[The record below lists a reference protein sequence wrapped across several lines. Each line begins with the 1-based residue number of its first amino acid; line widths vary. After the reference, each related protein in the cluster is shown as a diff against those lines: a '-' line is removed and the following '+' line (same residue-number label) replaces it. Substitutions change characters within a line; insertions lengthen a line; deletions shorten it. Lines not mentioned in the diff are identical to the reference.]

1 MIKTRNIAISY
12 KDINSEWAFRHLL
25 GLTQPLEGGDTKI
38 ISPLTNEKSASFCIY
53 KTPSGLYKFKDFSS
67 SEQGDAFDLLVQL
80 QALKGIIIDRRQAL
94 DILKKAYVE
103 GGEITSY
110 VGDSKAARNGKG
122 FVSKHEMRRF
132 NEDDLKFWGDAG
144 CALPI
149 IENYNVAPLKS
160 FTIQKLVE
168 GEIKEYEFN
177 FPRMYGYYLKDG
189 SLYTVYCP
197 GRKPKFVRVGK
208 GHILGSDQII
218 KPSQF
223 LIYIKSLKDAI
234 AFRTM
239 GFEEFDLKVPDGE
252 TTMIS
257 KEQVLKDK
265 EIYEKVFTFM
275 DPDPAGIR
283 ATAKYKELYDLDPID
298 FNLGPKDL
306 SDAIGSHG
314 EIVTKLHLIQILL

>member
-1 MIKTRNIAISY
+1 MAIKTRNIALKPS
-12 KDINSEWAFRHLL
+12 DIPSEWLFSHLL
-25 GLTQPLEGGDTKI
+25 GIQDLGGGDTKI
-38 ISPLTNEKSASFCIY
+38 ISPLTNEKTPSFCIY
-53 KTPSGLYKFKDFSS
+53 KASSGRYKFKDFSS
-67 SEQGDAFDLLVQL
+67 AEQGDGFDLFVLL
-80 QALKGIIIDRRQAL
+80 QGIKGIKIDRKQAL

-103 GGEITSY
+103 GGQVDSY
-110 VGDSKAARNGKG
+110 VGEAKPARNGKG

-132 NEDDLKFWGDAG
+132 NQDDLKFWGEAG
-144 CALPI
+144 CSLPVM
-149 IENYNVAPLKS
+149 ENYNVAPLKS
-160 FTIQKLVE
+160 FTIEKLVE
-168 GEIKEYEFN
+168 GEIKEYEFT

-189 SLYTVYCP
+189 SLYTIYCP

-218 KPSQF
+218 KPARF
-223 LIYIKSLKDAI
+223 LIYIKSLKDAM

-265 EIYEKVFTFM
+265 ETYEKVFTFM
-275 DPDPAGIR
+275 DPDPAGLK
-283 ATAKYKELYDLDPID
+283 ATAKYKELYDLDPIN

-306 SDAIGSHG
+306 SDAIGFHS
-314 EIVTKLHLIQILL
+314 EIVARLHLMQIL